1 MNTTYNKLLECIDSL
16 LELDTISRHEYLNL
30 SIPKGALYF
39 PNIIQKHMNEC
50 IVLSM
55 GVTGTHLNAIFN
67 LSNESDCGKMIVET
81 KKFDREAG
89 ESIYEIRNVC
99 LSPKDIHKLIGHLF
113 AVFHPFH
120 FSIKESE

>member
-1 MNTTYNKLLECIDSL
+1 MNTTYNKLIKCIDGL
-16 LELDTISRHEYLNL
+16 LEFQAISRHEYLNL

-39 PNIIQKHMNEC
+39 PNIISKHIDKC

-55 GVTGTHLNAIFN
+55 GVTGTHLDAIFN
-67 LSNESDCGKMIVET
+67 LNDESDCSEMIIET

-89 ESIYEIRNVC
+89 ESIYEIKNVC
-99 LSPKDIHKLIGHLF
+99 LSPKDVHKLIGHLF
-113 AVFHPFH
+113 TAFHPFH